1 MNNDGPMHSTDGES
15 ILSIIQDIKDG
26 AINPKTLSKEDRQR
40 CVEFLIGEGYAE
52 AQIAQILVRSEK
64 TIGRDLADLRARN
77 ALTPNVELAKQI
89 IGDMFQ
95 KAMAHHK
102 YLMRLARSP
111 EASHSEKAQSE
122 FMAWKVLKE
131 VVEKMQTL
139 GYLPLKPQ
147 EIIEDI
153 FHHVTDDDKE
163 QCIAESKNML
173 IDIERASREAGAI
186 DPATEEKIR
195 SLRRKI
201 EEAEISH
208 EVAKLAKKNDASITN
223 KEVPNET

>member
-1 MNNDGPMHSTDGES
+1 MHNDETLHSKEGES
-15 ILSIIQDIKDG
+15 ILSIIQEIKDG
-26 AINPKTLSKEDRQR
+26 TVNPKTLAKEDRQR
-40 CVEFLIGEGYAE
+40 CVEFLIGEGYTE
-52 AQIAQILVRSEK
+52 AQTAQILARSEK
-64 TIGRDLADLRARN
+64 TVSRDLVDLRARN

-89 IGDMFQ
+89 VGDMFQ

-111 EASHSEKAQSE
+111 DASHSEKAQSE
-122 FMAWKVLKE
+122 FLAWKVLKE

-163 QCIAESKNML
+163 QGIAESKNML
-173 IDIERASREAGAI
+173 LDIERASRESGTI
-186 DPATEEKIR
+186 DPATEEKIKL
-195 SLRRKI
+195 LRQKI

-208 EVAKLAKKNDASITN
+208 EVTKLAKKSDASTTN
-223 KEVPNET
+223 KEDPQ

>member
-1 MNNDGPMHSTDGES
+1 MNNDETMHSADGES

-26 AINPKTLSKEDRQR
+26 AINPKTLTKEDRQR
-40 CVEFLIGEGYAE
+40 CVEFLIGEGYTE
-52 AQIAQILVRSEK
+52 VQIAQILTRSEK
-64 TIGRDLADLRARN
+64 TIGRDLVDLRARN
-77 ALTPNVELAKQI
+77 ALTPNIELAKQI
-89 IGDMFQ
+89 VGDMFQ

-122 FMAWKVLKE
+122 FLAWKVLKE

-173 IDIERASREAGAI
+173 IDIERASREAGTI
-186 DPATEEKIR
+186 DPETEEKIR
-195 SLRRKI
+195 SLKKKI
-201 EEAEISH
+201 EEAEIGH
-208 EVAKLAKKNDASITN
+208 EVMKFKKEKDASTID
-223 KEVPNET
+223 KEVSDET